1 MIGKVHGGG
10 MEPVYIASTGNHTIT
25 PGGGSALKW
34 KYSKSDLGVP
44 ENGVIKDVI
53 FNQEGSDNVF
63 TRVWVSFDVKD
74 DSIKLRCYND
84 DAYPRMIKFRLSV
97 LYIMKS

>member
-1 MIGKVHGGG
+1 MLGKVHGGG
-10 MEPVYIASTGNHTIT
+10 KESVYIASSGKHTLT
-25 PGGGSALKW
+25 PGGNSALTW
-34 KYSKSDLGVP
+34 NYSKSDLGVP

-53 FNQEGSDNVF
+53 FNQEGANNVF

-74 DSIKLRCYND
+74 DSIKNRCYND
-84 DAYPRMIKFRLSV
+84 DANPRQIKFRLSV

>member
-10 MEPVYIASTGNHTIT
+10 MKPVYIASSGNHTIT
-25 PGGGSALKW
+25 PGGNAAATW
-34 KYSKSDLGVP
+34 NYSKSDLGVP
-44 ENGVIKDVI
+44 KNGVIKDVI
-53 FNQEGSDNVF
+53 FNQEGANNVF

-74 DSIKLRCYND
+74 DSIKIRCYND
-84 DAYPRMIKFRLSV
+84 DASPRQIKFRLSV